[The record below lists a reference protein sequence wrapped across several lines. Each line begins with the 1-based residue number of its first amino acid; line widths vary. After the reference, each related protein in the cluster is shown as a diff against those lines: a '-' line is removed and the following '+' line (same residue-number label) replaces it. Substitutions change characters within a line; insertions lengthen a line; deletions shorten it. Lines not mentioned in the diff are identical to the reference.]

1 MLDGSILTGSFY
13 FGCLVGFFAGMAFAI
28 ARRAWRDYITVKK
41 SVPGMRKKAWSDIG
55 TALKWGVAVVVLG
68 FFAFAM
74 ALSADDPQST
84 APAGVPSVKAS

>member
-13 FGCLVGFFAGMAFAI
+13 LGCVVGFLAGMAFAI

-41 SVPGMRKKAWSDIG
+41 SVPGMRKKAWAEIR
-55 TALKWGVAVVVLG
+55 TAFGWGVALLVLG

-74 ALSADDPQST
+74 VVNTDEPEPT
-84 APAGVPSVKAS
+84 APASVPSVEPS